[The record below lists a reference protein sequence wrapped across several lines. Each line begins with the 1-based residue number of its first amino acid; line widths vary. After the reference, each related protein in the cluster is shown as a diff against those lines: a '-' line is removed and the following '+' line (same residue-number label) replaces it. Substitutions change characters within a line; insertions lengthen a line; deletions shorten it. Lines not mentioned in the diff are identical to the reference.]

1 MIPFDKNSIDWA
13 RTLPRL
19 GIDHSYLTRKH
30 GPCPVC
36 GGNDRFRF
44 INRNGT
50 GNWVCR
56 RHNEGNPGG
65 GDAIQL
71 LMDFHHWDYKKTISE
86 IGGNTSYLTTPAAS
100 LLSKKLDKDESPA
113 EKRAKAE
120 RAWLAASPL
129 TGIDYGSQYLLRRI
143 PGLNIGTIS
152 SDLRYTEK
160 LWILNDQ
167 NKLVTTPA
175 LLALVRSPAGIIVG
189 LHKTPIDTATLSKS
203 AKKRYSLWDDYHGA
217 AIRLMSIRD
226 HRLGI
231 SEGIENALSGYMLHG
246 IPAWSALNELLLKNF
261 KAPANVTELHVYG
274 DCDLPQVFGN
284 NKPISIGIKAANTC
298 AIRNRR
304 GGIKSIIRLS
314 PHGTDWNEQYLNQCM
329 ALQQAGA

>member
-1 MIPFDKNSIDWA
+1 
-13 RTLPRL
+13 
-19 GIDHSYLTRKH
+19 
-30 GPCPVC
+30 
-36 GGNDRFRF
+36 
-44 INRNGT
+44 
-50 GNWVCR
+50 
-56 RHNEGNPGG
+56 
-65 GDAIQL
+65 
-71 LMDFHHWDYKKTISE
+71 MDFHHWDYKKTISE

-129 TGIDYGSQYLLRRI
+129 TGRDYGSQYLLRRI

-231 SEGIENALSGYMLHG
+231 SE
-246 IPAWSALNELLLKNF
+246 
-261 KAPANVTELHVYG
+261 VYG